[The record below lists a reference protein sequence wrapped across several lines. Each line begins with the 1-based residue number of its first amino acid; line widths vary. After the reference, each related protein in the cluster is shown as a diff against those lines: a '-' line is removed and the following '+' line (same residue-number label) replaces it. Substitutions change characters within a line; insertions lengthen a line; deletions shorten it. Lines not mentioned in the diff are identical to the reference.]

1 MAENF
6 CQTDDSMDGK
16 ENYKQIN
23 YKLWNYKQS
32 YMAICSNPGKRW
44 QMQKA
49 GSILALT
56 RKGDS

>member
-23 YKLWNYKQS
+23 YKINYEIINKVIWLFVAIRARDDKCKKQGQ
-32 YMAICSNPGKRW
+32 YW
-44 QMQKA
+44 H
-49 GSILALT
+49 
-56 RKGDS
+56 